1 MAELKREINVR
12 ASQGAS
18 PVLEALCRRIATRHL
33 KAAGD
38 GSTIANPI
46 RQKVN
51 SDLIRAGMD
60 GNRRFR
66 NAGEAL
72 SVIAGVLGKY
82 AIEWDEV
89 LNGFRFG
96 QEKGRASIDLA
107 FQTDDPF
114 TPVSIR
120 NTALAFHWDTLES
133 GVEVVAY
140 LG

>member
-1 MAELKREINVR
+1 MSK
-12 ASQGAS
+12 
-18 PVLEALCRRIATRHL
+18 VLETLSRRVATRY
-33 KAAGD
+33 AA
-38 GSTIANPI
+38 SSESALANPI

-51 SDLIRAGMD
+51 ADLIRAGMD
-60 GNRRFR
+60 GNQRFR
-66 NAGEAL
+66 SAGTAL
-72 SVIAGVLGKY
+72 AVISKVLGKY

-89 LNGFRFG
+89 LNSFQFS

-120 NTALAFHWDTLES
+120 NTALAFHWDTLET

>member
-1 MAELKREINVR
+1 MADLPNV
-12 ASQGAS
+12 GAPGTS
-18 PVLEALCRRIATRHL
+18 RVLEALSRRVATRY
-33 KAAGD
+33 AASAE
-38 GSTIANPI
+38 STISNPI

-51 SDLIRAGMD
+51 ADLVRAGMD
-60 GNRRFR
+60 GNQRFR
-66 NAGEAL
+66 SAGTAL
-72 SVIAGVLGKY
+72 AVISKVLGKY

-89 LNGFRFG
+89 LNSFG
-96 QEKGRASIDLA
+96 LSQEKGRASIDLA